1 MKNCTHNR
9 WEKVLFRGIRLYH
22 YCMELYR
29 QYRTK
34 LITIIVL
41 CIAIVIGLIILNF
54 KGCEKKAKPEPTP
67 TPEVIVTPEPTPTP
81 VPTPEPTPEAVV
93 DLEGDDSINRYVS
106 KTHLLPE
113 TYAPSDLR
121 VVNVHAA
128 APQKLREEA
137 AGKLEELFQA
147 AIDDHIY
154 LKLVSGYRSYRE
166 QSDLYSYYR
175 QIRGQSYIDSVDDF
189 PGGSEHQLGLA
200 ADLGCWNGSC
210 ELAYCFTSYP
220 NYQWLLD
227 NSWKYGWIERYPQGK
242 QSVTGIRYSPWHY
255 RYVGLEEAQKIYES
269 GLTVEEYYNIQ

>member
-1 MKNCTHNR
+1 M
-9 WEKVLFRGIRLYH
+9 
-22 YCMELYR
+22 
-29 QYRTK
+29 
-34 LITIIVL
+34 
-41 CIAIVIGLIILNF
+41 
-54 KGCEKKAKPEPTP
+54 
-67 TPEVIVTPEPTPTP
+67 
-81 VPTPEPTPEAVV
+81 EAVV

-137 AGKLEELFQA
+137 AGKLDF
-147 AIDDHIY
+147 
-154 LKLVSGYRSYRE
+154 YRSYRE

-242 QSVTGIRYSPWHY
+242 QSVTGIQYSPWHY